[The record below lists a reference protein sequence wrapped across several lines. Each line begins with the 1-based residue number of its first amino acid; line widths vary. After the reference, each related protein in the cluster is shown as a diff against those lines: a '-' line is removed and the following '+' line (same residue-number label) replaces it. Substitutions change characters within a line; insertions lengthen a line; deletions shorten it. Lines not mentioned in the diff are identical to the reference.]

1 MRTLLALLA
10 AVSGLHGTVSRGP
23 ITPVCRVDVPCSAPA
38 VGAVLVFSRRGV
50 AVARVRAGFGGRY
63 SVHLEPGYYTV
74 AISPVPRIGFG
85 LRPTRVHI
93 APGADARLDFSVDTG
108 IR

>member
-1 MRTLLALLA
+1 MRALFAVLAV
-10 AVSGLHGTVSRGP
+10 VSGLHGTVSRGP

-38 VGAVLVFSRRGV
+38 LGAVLVFSRRGQV
-50 AVARVRAGFGGRY
+50 VARVRSGVDGRY

-74 AISPVPRIGFG
+74 AISPVARIGFG
-85 LRPTRVHI
+85 LRPTRVHV
-93 APGADARLDFSVDTG
+93 APDVDARLDFTVDTG